1 MLEKITVRRIS
12 VEEQQMHKDTKW
24 AKQIIA
30 LQEDDGKWGCFHSLS
45 KFYGAPLTTE
55 QALRRLE
62 RLGYSIEDECISRA
76 VAYMD
81 DCLTGHKAIPDR
93 TEKGNDWDVSQPLCL
108 PHGFAGSHTIIWQPM
123 KLPDSGARYLQ
134 LRLKPENIIMKN
146 TCWHITIF
154 LGRNL
159 AEAG

>member
-1 MLEKITVRRIS
+1 
-12 VEEQQMHKDTKW
+12 MHKDTKW

-81 DCLTGHKAIPDR
+81 DCLTGRLLDW
-93 TEKGNDWDVSQPLCL
+93 TQGNSRPNREGKC
-108 PHGFAGSHTIIWQPM
+108 
-123 KLPDSGARYLQ
+123 
-134 LRLKPENIIMKN
+134 
-146 TCWHITIF
+146 
-154 LGRNL
+154 LGRFHSPY
-159 AEAG
+159 ACRMDSPVHTQ